1 MKKRMLAAALAVVM
15 ALSMTA
21 CGSSQGTGS
30 TTEKAETTAA
40 QTAADTTAQAAAESK
55 ADDGNGSNQEMYKV
69 AFICK
74 SFSDTFC
81 LSVKDEFEK
90 AAADYADLF
99 TVDYFDS
106 ENTAATQ
113 NDQIETCTAAG
124 YNAIVFQQVD
134 AEAPVEVVKSALEKG
149 IIVIVT
155 TGHVEDDGA
164 SWFVDADPYQ
174 QGQVVVDY
182 AVENGFCDNAEAAIL
197 SGPIGNFHSDNRVQA
212 FKDAL
217 EKKEDA
223 KLVATEVAEWSKDT
237 AMTVAQNWLV
247 AFPDLKVIFAANDD
261 MGMGAVEAIEMA
273 GKQDQITVFAIDGTE
288 AGLEAVA
295 EGRLGATVKQ
305 DAKGYAVEAIKMAA
319 DLLQG
324 QETESMNIAST
335 LVTKDNVADFQ

>member
-1 MKKRMLAAALAVVM
+1 MKRRILGVMLAAVMTMSLFGCGAGNSAADSGAQTEGTEGAQEAATEAAEAV
-15 ALSMTA
+15 
-21 CGSSQGTGS
+21 
-30 TTEKAETTAA
+30 AETAA
-40 QTAADTTAQAAAESK
+40 K
-55 ADDGNGSNQEMYKV
+55 AGEGEYKV

-81 LSVKDEFEK
+81 LSVKNEFEA
-90 AAADYADLF
+90 AAADYADMF

-134 AEAPVEVVKSALEKG
+134 AEAPVEVVKAAIEKG
-149 IIVIVT
+149 VYVVVT

-164 SWFVDADPYQ
+164 SWYVDADPYQ

-182 AVENGFCDNAEAAIL
+182 AVENGYCDNAEVAIL
-197 SGPIGNFHSDNRVQA
+197 SGPVGNFHSDNRVQA
-212 FKDAL
+212 FTDAID
-217 EKKEDA
+217 KKEDA
-223 KLVATEVAEWSKDT
+223 TLVATEVAEWSKDN

-247 AFPDLKVIFAANDD
+247 AYPDLKVIFAANDD

-273 GKQDQITVFAIDGTE
+273 GKEDQIKVFAIDGTE

-295 EGRLGATVKQ
+295 DERLGATVKQ
-305 DAKGYAVEAIKMAA
+305 DEKGYAVEAIKIVAK
-319 DLLQG
+319 LLEG
-324 QETESMNIAST
+324 EEAESLNIDST
-335 LVTKDNVADFQ
+335 LITKENVADFQ

>member
-1 MKKRMLAAALAVVM
+1 MKKRMLSAALAVVM
-15 ALSMTA
+15 AVSLAA
-21 CGSSQGTGS
+21 CGSPKGAGGE
-30 TTEKAETTAA
+30 TEKAETPSA
-40 QTAADTTAQAAAESK
+40 QSIADTAAESVVES
-55 ADDGNGSNQEMYKV
+55 ASESGGSSEQEMFKV

-90 AAADYADLF
+90 AAGDYTGLF

-134 AEAPVEVVKSALEKG
+134 AEAPVEVVKAALDKG
-149 IIVIVT
+149 IYVIVT

-164 SWFVDADPYQ
+164 SWYVDADPYQ

-182 AVENGFCDNAEAAIL
+182 AVEGGFCDNAEVAIL

-217 EKKEDA
+217 EKKEGT
-223 KLVATEVAEWSKDT
+223 KLAATEVAEWSKDK

-247 AFPDLKVIFAANDD
+247 AFPDLKVILAANDD

-305 DAKGYAVEAIKMAA
+305 DAKGYAIEAIKMAA

-324 QETESMNIAST
+324 KEADSMNIAST